1 MAALLRR
8 RNHSQREAES
18 KSETAA
24 TSANGSTVA
33 SQVTNFYELVPEDT
47 KKQEQNPGIDR
58 HHLKIP
64 FRMLIVGTSGSM
76 KTNTALD
83 IIQKMADTFYSITLL
98 CRAADEPLY
107 KFLRS
112 KVPKEQLK
120 IIEIEKDNLSDFPTI
135 ESFDK
140 SVPHLV
146 IFDDLVLL
154 KDQSVIE
161 EFFIRCRKFNIC
173 VMYLA
178 QSYFKTPKT
187 IRINCNYI
195 LLKKI
200 PSINDLKAILR
211 EYALGVSLDE
221 LEGMYND
228 CTSNPL
234 HWLTIS
240 MDNPPDKRFYRAY
253 DQIQKAA
260 ESRPI
265 GSLTHD
271 VSQTS
276 DPTHAEATV
285 STEAEVPA
293 KRPRK
298 RAQANVNV
306 PEFMRHLP
314 PATIRAIQQRFGN
327 PTGCS

>member
-1 MAALLRR
+1 MAALLGKRKQPAA
-8 RNHSQREAES
+8 NIAPT
-18 KSETAA
+18 TAGSSG
-24 TSANGSTVA
+24 SA
-33 SQVTNFYELVPEDT
+33 VTNFYELIPEDT
-47 KKQEQNPGIDR
+47 KKDDQNPHKEL

-107 KFLRS
+107 RYLRA
-112 KVPKEQLK
+112 KVPSDQLK
-120 IIEIEKDNLSDFPTI
+120 IIEVDKDDLSDMPTI

-140 SVPHLV
+140 TVPHLV
-146 IFDDLVLL
+146 IFDDLVLM
-154 KDQSVIE
+154 KDQSPIE
-161 EFFIRCRKFNIC
+161 EFFIRCRKFNVS

-211 EYALGVSLDE
+211 EYALGVTIEE
-221 LEGMYND
+221 LEQMYSD
-228 CTSNPL
+228 CTSNQL
-234 HWLTIS
+234 HWLTIA
-240 MDNPPDKRFYRAY
+240 MENPPEKRFYCAY
-253 DQIQKAA
+253 EVIGNGQAR
-260 ESRPI
+260 RPI
-265 GSLTHD
+265 GSIGD
-271 VSQTS
+271 DAPPMNQ
-276 DPTHAEATV
+276 EASKEITDF
-285 STEAEVPA
+285 SAAPS
-293 KRPRK
+293 
-298 RAQANVNV
+298 RARARGRGRARVRATDL

-314 PATIRAIQQRFGN
+314 PDTIDLIQQRLAE
-327 PTGCS
+327 PRHM